1 MANLKINIR
10 KLFSLHLD
18 NEEEVKVI
26 EAVKRNVEFSGTNL
40 WVLMLAIF
48 IASIGLNVNSTAVI
62 IGAMLIS
69 PLMGPIVGA
78 GMALGINDFQLLK
91 KSILN
96 LVIATLISATVSSV
110 YFLISPLSDASS
122 ELLSRTNPTIYDVL
136 IALFGGLAGIV
147 GASRVEKGNVIP
159 GVAIATALMPP
170 LCTVGYG
177 IATMQPRFVFGGGYL
192 YLINCTFI
200 CLATLAIVRYLKYP
214 SVSFLNRKESN
225 RIRSIIT
232 FISLLMIIPA
242 AYLAFQFVKE
252 NKFRKNIN
260 QFLDDHFEKKGN
272 TVVFKKSYYYTT
284 PKKIE
289 IAVLD
294 KRYTPF
300 EIDSLQSILDRNYY
314 KDTRLF
320 IKQSVSEFTGNELKK
335 MMDALG
341 DNETKLKLM
350 EDQLL
355 LARMT
360 TRPDLHILFREITA
374 LYPTISHLSIAQT
387 ISRPAPDSLQT
398 LLPITNQF
406 ILETA
411 SHKDSLSTDAK
422 VNIVNWFRIRL
433 NDSLLVVNFTSS
445 GR

>member
-1 MANLKINIR
+1 MPGLISKAS

-96 LVIATLISATVSSV
+96 LLIASLIGAAVSSI

-177 IATMQPRFVFGGGYL
+177 IATLQSRFIFGGGYL

-225 RIRSIIT
+225 RIRSVIT

-242 AYLAFQFVKE
+242 AYLAFQFVRE
-252 NKFRKNIN
+252 NRFRRNVN
-260 QFLDDHFEKKGN
+260 QFLDNHFEKNGN
-272 TVVFKKSYYYTT
+272 TVVFKKSYYYST

-294 KRYTPF
+294 KRYTPY
-300 EIDSLQSILDRNYY
+300 EIDSLQTILDRDYY

-320 IKQSVSEFTGNELKK
+320 IKQSVSEFTGTELKK

-341 DNETKLKLM
+341 DNETKIKLM

-355 LARMT
+355 LARMA
-360 TRPDLHILFREITA
+360 TRPDLRILFREITA
-374 LYPTISHLSIAQT
+374 LYPSISNLSMAQT
-387 ISRPAPDSLQT
+387 ISRPPTDSLQS

-406 ILETA
+406 IIETA
-411 SHKDSLSTDAK
+411 GNSDSLNTEVK
-422 VNIVNWFRIRL
+422 LNIVNWFRIRL
-433 NDSLLVVNFTSS
+433 NDSLLEVNFAT
-445 GR
+445 GIR